1 MEYKYFGYFI
11 SVLIIIM
18 FSISGWVIVMFKKEK
33 SILDKLTY
41 LKKSTNNNWDK

>member
-1 MEYKYFGYFI
+1 
-11 SVLIIIM
+11 M